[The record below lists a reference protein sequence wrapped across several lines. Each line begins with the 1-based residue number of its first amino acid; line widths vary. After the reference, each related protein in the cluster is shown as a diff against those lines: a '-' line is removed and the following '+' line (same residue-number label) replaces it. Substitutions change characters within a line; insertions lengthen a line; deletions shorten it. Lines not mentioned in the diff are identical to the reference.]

1 MCNIGIEDWKSIII
15 GLLHIGGGV
24 TTSQRSRTVALLCSA
39 LKLQGSLSPRAC
51 SSSLSISSAW
61 TLSYG
66 DAWPSKI
73 PPMPYRCRPASN
85 LRCRACIN
93 KEAPSYMRA
102 RQANVGSA
110 LLGIEMSARS
120 AVIAPRQRSSL
131 HRSPLAAE
139 SIPCWHAAGHTCL
152 PRYHMMHLIAAR
164 YTASDLM

>member
-1 MCNIGIEDWKSIII
+1 MCNVGIENWKSII

-24 TTSQRSRTVALLCSA
+24 TTSQRARAQLLCPQA
-39 LKLQGSLSPRAC
+39 LSPRAC

-66 DAWPSKI
+66 KAWPSNI
-73 PPMPYRCRPASN
+73 PPMPSRCCLPASN

-93 KEAPSYMRA
+93 KEAPGYMRA
-102 RQANVGSA
+102 QANVGSA
-110 LLGIEMSARS
+110 LPEIEMPARS
-120 AVIAPRQRSSL
+120 AVIAQRQRSTL

-139 SIPCWHAAGHTCL
+139 STLASRRRHTCL